1 VPPPHRRATP
11 STSHTTENANERSH
25 REGLAPTYRR
35 CPSCCYYPR
44 YRSTTSRGQW
54 PPYPPPETQR
64 HPACGPYSSSSHQEQ
79 PPRSTQ
85 EGHNGRPRREPS
97 RTTNKRCST
106 SRHHHRHRASTCDTH
121 AGARSAT
128 VTMTTPRPRVPSP
141 HDLGA
146 RDANWADASPVT
158 TAVSGARACIPA
170 NPSGSDKT
178 ERRVSGAAE
187 ARVWCRPSRPHRGA
201 TWGRITCGVV
211 MYGRKYRRRRDI
223 RRAAERATQDGAT
236 ISG

>member
-1 VPPPHRRATP
+1 MLLLPTVPVDNQQGPVATI
-11 STSHTTENANERSH
+11 
-25 REGLAPTYRR
+25 
-35 CPSCCYYPR
+35 
-44 YRSTTSRGQW
+44 
-54 PPYPPPETQR
+54 PPPETQR

-97 RTTNKRCST
+97 RTANKRCST

-146 RDANWADASPVT
+146 RDANWADASPPPLQGPAHASQPT
-158 TAVSGARACIPA
+158 HRAA
-170 NPSGSDKT
+170 TRRREGGVGRRRLGFGVAQAT
-178 ERRVSGAAE
+178 HTGERRG
-187 ARVWCRPSRPHRGA
+187 
-201 TWGRITCGVV
+201 GRITCGV
-211 MYGRKYRRRRDI
+211 
-223 RRAAERATQDGAT
+223 
-236 ISG
+236 